1 MSCGRR
7 SFPLRTFAS
16 KGARAAVLGMR
27 ERKHQKDD
35 PSLVNTPTPAP
46 AHVSGRRRKR
56 EKSKQPLDEALLNR
70 RPLYYAAGLLALLSF
85 ALLQPLL
92 FVGALLVFIIAFVPE
107 IWYRYALRELSVSRA
122 PATRSAMLGD
132 EVEILLTVENRK
144 PLPLP
149 WLQFEE
155 TLSSDLPVNG
165 RSLGPSARLGRVA
178 LTQTFSLWSY
188 QRVRRRYRV
197 QAIQRGAFRMS
208 TVALRASDP
217 FGMMTREATR
227 ELPETILVQPLVAP
241 IERFGLPAHAPFG
254 ERKSARRLLEDPLR
268 VVGTR
273 EYMPGDEPRR
283 IHWKAT
289 ARSGALQSKVFEP
302 STRYS
307 LAIFLDVRTF
317 PRAVKGYDPDLADLA
332 ICATASVASWGL
344 DQGYAVGVFSNG
356 TLAVTDDAD
365 PTARAIRAAH
375 EQSEQSAP
383 LMTAGGYTYS
393 SPRLRIAPSSRG
405 EQLPLIL
412 DALARL
418 QAFIGVPMD
427 QLIAAEQR
435 RLSLGATVV
444 YIGCSTAVDVPVV
457 LALRNLRRHGHD
469 VSLLLTQS
477 ADAGGLSDDGSLQ
490 LADLPVH
497 HIGGREDWRALIA
510 EALGDRAP
518 SVSTATPLAKPTIY
532 SFSDAPLTPT
542 MNGTEDDATGG
553 ATDGKAYRRVR
564 RPIVVK

>member
-1 MSCGRR
+1 MREGDKQANRPRLGRTR
-7 SFPLRTFAS
+7 GRDVSESARRWRDR
-16 KGARAAVLGMR
+16 ARAPR
-27 ERKHQKDD
+27 
-35 PSLVNTPTPAP
+35 N
-46 AHVSGRRRKR
+46 
-56 EKSKQPLDEALLNR
+56 LDEALLNR

-92 FVGALLVFIIAFVPE
+92 FVGAMLVFLIAFIPE
-107 IWYRYALRELSVSRA
+107 IWYRYAMIELTLQRT
-122 PATRSAMLGD
+122 PAQRSAMLGD
-132 EVEILLTVENRK
+132 EVEITLTLENRK

-149 WLQFEE
+149 WVQFEE
-155 TLSSDLPVNG
+155 SLSADLPING
-165 RSLGPSARLGRVA
+165 ASLGPSARLGRVA

-188 QRVRRRYRV
+188 QRVRRRYTV
-197 QAIQRGAFRMS
+197 QAIQRGAYRFS
-208 TVALRASDP
+208 TVTLRASDP
-217 FGMMTREATR
+217 FGMMTREVTR
-227 ELPETILVQPLVAP
+227 ELPATLLVQPLVAP

-289 ARSGALQSKVFEP
+289 ARSGTLQSKVFEP

-307 LAIFLDVRTF
+307 LIVFLDVRTF

-332 ICATASVASWGL
+332 ISATASVANWGL
-344 DQGYAVGVFSNG
+344 GHGYAVGVFSNG

-365 PTARAIRAAH
+365 PTVRAIRARH
-375 EQSEQSAP
+375 ETDVVDEP
-383 LMTAGGYTYS
+383 LFAASGYSYS
-393 SPRLRIAPSSRG
+393 SPRLRFAPSSRG

-412 DALARL
+412 DGLARL
-418 QAFIGVPMD
+418 QAFIGISMD
-427 QLIAAEQR
+427 QLLLAEQR

-444 YIGCSTAVDVPVV
+444 YIGCESAVDVPVV

-477 ADAGGLSDDGSLQ
+477 LEPGTLTDDGALQ

-497 HIGGREDWRALIA
+497 HIGGRDDWRALVN
-510 EALGDRAP
+510 EALGARAP
-518 SVSTATPLAKPTIY
+518 TAHRQADQPPKPSIY
-532 SFSDAPLTPT
+532 SFSDAPLTAAT
-542 MNGTEDDATGG
+542 NGTEDDATS
-553 ATDGKAYRRVR
+553 ATGDGKRIRQVK
-564 RPIVVK
+564 RPIVVR

>member
-1 MSCGRR
+1 
-7 SFPLRTFAS
+7 
-16 KGARAAVLGMR
+16 MR
-27 ERKHQKDD
+27 ER
-35 PSLVNTPTPAP
+35 NTQA
-46 AHVSGRRRKR
+46 
-56 EKSKQPLDEALLNR
+56 KQPRLGGTRVRDVSHAARRWRERSAAPRVWDEALITR
-70 RPLYYAAGLLALLSF
+70 RPLYYAAAVLALLSF

-92 FVGALLVFIIAFVPE
+92 FVGALLIFLVAFVPE
-107 IWYRYALRELSVSRA
+107 IWYRYAMRELTVTRT

-155 TLSSDLPVNG
+155 TLSPDLPVNG
-165 RSLGPSARLGRVA
+165 KSLGPSARLGRVA

-197 QAIQRGAFRMS
+197 DATQRGAFRMS
-208 TVALRASDP
+208 TVTLRASDP
-217 FGMMTREATR
+217 FGMMTRETTV
-227 ELPETILVQPLVAP
+227 ELPQTLIVQPLVAP

-273 EYMPGDEPRR
+273 DYMPGDEPRR
-283 IHWKAT
+283 IHWKAS
-289 ARSGALQSKVFEP
+289 ARSGTLQSKVFEP

-332 ICATASVASWGL
+332 ICAAASAASWAL
-344 DQGYAVGVFSNG
+344 DQGYAVGLFSNG

-365 PTARAIRAAH
+365 PTARAMRLA
-375 EQSEQSAP
+375 SEQGDESV
-383 LMTAGGYTYS
+383 TAIAKGGYTYS

-412 DALARL
+412 DGLARL

-427 QLIAAEQR
+427 QLVAAEQR

-457 LALRNLRRHGHD
+457 LALRNMRRHGHD
-469 VSLLLTQS
+469 VSLLLTHS
-477 ADAGGLSDDGSLQ
+477 TEMGGLSDDGALQ

-497 HIGGREDWRALIA
+497 YIGGRDEWKALLS
-510 EALGDRAP
+510 EALGRRAP
-518 SVSTATPLAKPTIY
+518 TSASVTPLAKPSIY

-542 MNGTEDDATGG
+542 TNGTPDDG
-553 ATDGKAYRRVR
+553 TDGTADGNKNYRRVR
-564 RPIVVK
+564 RPIVVQ